1 MAISCDTF
9 LGTKPNSCNVGY
21 ATLQTVKGC
30 IASAELFAL
39 GCILYR
45 WKYAQLGGCKG
56 YKKPE
61 QQSCRKQHCLCV
73 DTSYF
78 GTHVILNVGKINPE
92 ANHWQ

>member
-21 ATLQTVKGC
+21 APLQTVKGC

-45 WKYAQLGGCKG
+45 WSMHSWEVARNTRSQNNNHADNSTAYALIRATLA
-56 YKKPE
+56 PM
-61 QQSCRKQHCLCV
+61 
-73 DTSYF
+73 
-78 GTHVILNVGKINPE
+78 
-92 ANHWQ
+92 